1 MDHKH
6 TLTELNNCSREELIT
21 MVLSMQGQL
30 DMLNQNIEKLIEQVR
45 LANSYRFGKHT
56 ETLKSIDGQLSFF
69 DEAEAAYDA
78 SVPEPSADEILPTK
92 RSQKKTGKR
101 DLDLKDFPVEI
112 LPPYHVSKEE
122 LDAFYGDGNWRQI
135 PSEIYKRLRY
145 EPASWTVEVH
155 TVEVYVGT
163 DGDHQDEFIRGER
176 PKDLL
181 RNSIVT
187 PSLLAA
193 ILNVKYVN
201 SSALHRIEQEFER
214 NGVKISRQTMSNW
227 LLNVSDTWLQP
238 IYEVLHRQ
246 LCREKVLHGDET
258 TLQVLKEP
266 GKAATSKSYM
276 WLYRTSGCTEHPI
289 VLYEYQPNRKAEHA
303 EEFLKGFSGWL
314 HADGYHGYHRLP
326 ENIRVVGCWAH
337 ARRKFDEALQT
348 LLQEKRKDSLAA
360 AGECYCS
367 RLFQLEKS
375 FAELTPE
382 ERHAKRLEQEKP
394 VLDALLAWANAAS
407 GKAAPK
413 SALGRA
419 LHYLLEQWPYL
430 IRYLEDGRL
439 ELSNNRAERSIKPFV
454 MGRKNWLF
462 ANTPGGA
469 QSSSVIY
476 SLIETAK
483 ENGLDPYR
491 YLLWVLRNAPAMSQ
505 MDEAWAEQLL
515 PASAPQE
522 CRIPK
527 E

>member
-1 MDHKH
+1 MEQIGKEVRR
-6 TLTELNNCSREELIT
+6 TLVLRPATATIREDVYYTYACRKCSVEATETPLLKTERIPPVISGSYASPEAIAHIMVQKFVMASPLYRQEQELNRSGI
-21 MVLSMQGQL
+21 QL
-30 DMLNQNIEKLIEQVR
+30 
-45 LANSYRFGKHT
+45 
-56 ETLKSIDGQLSFF
+56 
-69 DEAEAAYDA
+69 
-78 SVPEPSADEILPTK
+78 
-92 RSQKKTGKR
+92 
-101 DLDLKDFPVEI
+101 
-112 LPPYHVSKEE
+112 
-122 LDAFYGDGNWRQI
+122 
-135 PSEIYKRLRY
+135 
-145 EPASWTVEVH
+145 
-155 TVEVYVGT
+155 
-163 DGDHQDEFIRGER
+163 
-176 PKDLL
+176 
-181 RNSIVT
+181 
-187 PSLLAA
+187 
-193 ILNVKYVN
+193 
-201 SSALHRIEQEFER
+201 
-214 NGVKISRQTMSNW
+214 SRQTMSNW
-227 LLNVSDTWLQP
+227 ILRAADDWLTP
-238 IYEVLHRQ
+238 IYEEMKKRLVKEQILHA
-246 LCREKVLHGDET
+246 DET

-266 GKAATSKSYM
+266 GKSAQSKSYM
-276 WLYRTSGCTEHPI
+276 WLYRTGKYASQPMI
-289 VLYEYQPNRKAEHA
+289 LYEYRPDRKASNA
-303 EEFLKGFSGWL
+303 ETSLKEFSGWL